1 MTRTVAKVV
10 VARHPV
16 FTAII
21 RGVVVRQTVM
31 VCVLAV
37 LAYLGVWWAFSEADE
52 PTPAAPES
60 MFLTDYSKAA
70 KGSCVKFDGPG
81 EDDLGLTV
89 VDCRGARAA
98 LKVGTVLTETSAR
111 CPRGEYK
118 VLRDTRHNAALCL
131 LPNAAAGDCFELDTE
146 DLQRST
152 VSKFDCAAPRVNVQV
167 VGIAEESCPEEAELG
182 VPYEE
187 MTLCLRRVR

>member
-1 MTRTVAKVV
+1 
-10 VARHPV
+10 
-16 FTAII
+16 
-21 RGVVVRQTVM
+21 M

-37 LAYLGVWWAFSEADE
+37 LAYGVLWWVLSDE
-52 PTPAAPES
+52 PEPAPPEAL
-60 MFLTDYSKAA
+60 FLTDYSKAEQ
-70 KGSCVKFDGPG
+70 GTCVKFAGPG

-89 VDCRGARAA
+89 IDCGGERAA
-98 LKVGTVLTETSAR
+98 LKIGTVLGNTSGA

-131 LPNAAAGDCFELDTE
+131 LPNAERGDCFELDTE
-146 DLQRST
+146 DLQRS
-152 VSKFDCAAPRVNVQV
+152 VVAKFDCAAPRANVQV
-167 VGIAEESCPEEAELG
+167 VDIARESCPQEAELG

>member
-1 MTRTVAKVV
+1 MAKPVAE
-10 VARHPV
+10 RHSI
-16 FTAII
+16 FAAIL
-21 RGVVVRQTVM
+21 RGVVVRKTVM

-37 LAYLGVWWAFSEADE
+37 VAYLAVWWAFSGTE
-52 PTPAAPES
+52 PAPAAPAS
-60 MFLTDYSKAA
+60 LFLTDYSRAV

-89 VDCRGARAA
+89 VDCGGAKVA
-98 LKVGTVLTETSAR
+98 LKVGAVLGDTNGR

-131 LPNAAAGDCFELDTE
+131 LPNAARGDCFEFDAG
-146 DLQRST
+146 DLQSSA
-152 VSKFDCAAPRVNVQV
+152 VSKFDCAAPRANVQV
-167 VGIAEESCPEEAELG
+167 VDVIRGSCPEAAELG

>member
-1 MTRTVAKVV
+1 ML
-10 VARHPV
+10 
-16 FTAII
+16 
-21 RGVVVRQTVM
+21 

-37 LAYLGVWWAFSEADE
+37 LAYAGLWWFFDEDDE
-52 PTPAAPES
+52 PVTPTS

-70 KGSCVKFDGPG
+70 RGDCVRFTGPG
-81 EDDLGLTV
+81 EDDQGLTV
-89 VDCRGARAA
+89 VDCAGERAA
-98 LKVGTVLTETSAR
+98 LRIGTVLGSTSGA

-131 LPNAAAGDCFELDTE
+131 VPNAREGDCFELDT
-146 DLQRST
+146 DDIQGA
-152 VSKFDCAAPRVNVQV
+152 VVAKFDCAAPRVNVQV
-167 VGIAEESCPEEAELG
+167 VKVAKESCPEEAELG

>member
-1 MTRTVAKVV
+1 MA
-10 VARHPV
+10 
-16 FTAII
+16 
-21 RGVVVRQTVM
+21 VRQTVM

-37 LAYLGVWWAFSEADE
+37 LAYGVLWWFFSDEDE
-52 PTPAAPES
+52 PTHTTPV
-60 MFLTDYSKAA
+60 FLTDYSKAE
-70 KGSCVKFDGPG
+70 KGTCVKFAGAG

-89 VDCRGARAA
+89 IDCKGERAA
-98 LKVGTVLTETSAR
+98 LKVGTVLASTNGE
-111 CPRGEYK
+111 CPRGDYK

-131 LPNAAAGDCFELDTE
+131 LPNAEQGDCFEFDTE
-146 DLQRST
+146 DLQRSV

-167 VGIAEESCPEEAELG
+167 VGIAEESCPAEAELG

>member
-1 MTRTVAKVV
+1 
-10 VARHPV
+10 
-16 FTAII
+16 
-21 RGVVVRQTVM
+21 M

-37 LAYLGVWWAFSEADE
+37 LAYGVLWWLFREDE
-52 PTPAAPES
+52 PAPAAPES
-60 MFLTDYSKAA
+60 LFLTDYSKAE
-70 KGSCVKFDGPG
+70 KGTCVRFTGPG

-89 VDCRGARAA
+89 IDCGGDRAA
-98 LKVGTVLTETSAR
+98 LKIGTVLGNTSGE

-131 LPNAAAGDCFELDTE
+131 LPNAEQGDCFELDTE
-146 DLQRST
+146 DLQRSV

-167 VGIAEESCPEEAELG
+167 VDVVRASCPEEAELG

>member
-1 MTRTVAKVV
+1 
-10 VARHPV
+10 
-16 FTAII
+16 
-21 RGVVVRQTVM
+21 
-31 VCVLAV
+31 
-37 LAYLGVWWAFSEADE
+37 
-52 PTPAAPES
+52 

-70 KGSCVKFDGPG
+70 KGSCVRFNGPG

-89 VDCRGARAA
+89 VDCDGDRVA
-98 LKVGTVLTETSAR
+98 LKVGTVLTTTSGE

-146 DLQRST
+146 DLQRS
-152 VSKFDCAAPRVNVQV
+152 VVAKFDCAAPRVNVQV
-167 VGIAEESCPEEAELG
+167 VDVAAESCPAEAELG

>member
-1 MTRTVAKVV
+1 M
-10 VARHPV
+10 
-16 FTAII
+16 
-21 RGVVVRQTVM
+21 VVRQTVM

-37 LAYLGVWWAFSEADE
+37 LAYGLVWWLFTSHDDE
-52 PTPAAPES
+52 PSPKTAES
-60 MFLTDYSKAA
+60 LFLTDYSKAE
-70 KGSCVKFDGPG
+70 KGSCVRFNGPG

-89 VDCRGARAA
+89 IDCQNHKAA
-98 LKVGTVLTETSAR
+98 LKVGSVLADTSGA
-111 CPRGEYK
+111 CPRGDYK
-118 VLRDTRHNAALCL
+118 ILRDTRHNAALCL
-131 LPNAAAGDCFELDTE
+131 LPNAERGDCFELDAE
-146 DLQRST
+146 DLQRSV

>member
-1 MTRTVAKVV
+1 MANPVA
-10 VARHPV
+10 ARHRV
-16 FTAII
+16 FAAII
-21 RGVVVRQTVM
+21 RSVAVRQTVM

-37 LAYLGVWWAFSEADE
+37 LAYGVLWWLFSSEDE
-52 PTPAAPES
+52 PAPAAPEAL
-60 MFLTDYSKAA
+60 FLTDYSKAQ
-70 KGSCVKFDGPG
+70 KGTCVKFAGPG

-89 VDCRGARAA
+89 IDCAGDRAA
-98 LKVGTVLTETSAR
+98 LRIGTVLDKTSGQ

-131 LPNAAAGDCFELDTE
+131 LPNARRGDCFELDTE
-146 DLQRST
+146 DLQRS
-152 VSKFDCAAPRVNVQV
+152 VVAKFDCAAPRVNVQV
-167 VGIAEESCPEEAELG
+167 VGIADESCPADAELG

>member
-1 MTRTVAKVV
+1 MTRTVANR
-10 VARHPV
+10 VAAHNSV
-16 FTAII
+16 SEAII
-21 RGVVVRQTVM
+21 RFVAVRQTVM

-37 LAYLGVWWAFSEADE
+37 LAYGVLWWLLGNEDE
-52 PTPAAPES
+52 LTPTTQV
-60 MFLTDYSKAA
+60 FLTDYSKAEA
-70 KGSCVKFDGPG
+70 GSCVKFTGPG

-89 VDCRGARAA
+89 IDCKGERAA
-98 LKVGTVLTETSAR
+98 LRVGTVLGNTNGE
-111 CPRGEYK
+111 CPRGDYK

-131 LPNAAAGDCFELDTE
+131 LPNAERGDCFELDTE
-146 DLQRST
+146 DLQRSV

-167 VGIAEESCPEEAELG
+167 VGIAEEGCPEEAELG

>member
-1 MTRTVAKVV
+1 MTRTVANAVA
-10 VARHPV
+10 ARHRV
-16 FTAII
+16 FAAII
-21 RGVVVRQTVM
+21 RGVVVRQTVL

-37 LAYLGVWWAFSEADE
+37 LAYLGLWWAFSADE
-52 PTPAAPES
+52 PAPAAPES
-60 MFLTDYSKAA
+60 LLLTDYSKAEE
-70 KGSCVKFDGPG
+70 GSCVKFPGPG

-89 VDCRGARAA
+89 VDCAGGRAA
-98 LKVGTVLTETSAR
+98 LKVGTVLGTTSGA

-131 LPNAAAGDCFELDTE
+131 LPNAERGDCFELDTD
-146 DLQRST
+146 DLQRSV

-167 VGIAEESCPEEAELG
+167 VDVTRESCPEEAELG

>member
-1 MTRTVAKVV
+1 MAKPV
-10 VARHPV
+10 VARHSV
-16 FTAII
+16 FAAII
-21 RGVVVRQTVM
+21 RGVAVRQTVM

-37 LAYLGVWWAFSEADE
+37 LAYGVLWWMLSEDE
-52 PTPAAPES
+52 PRAPEAAV
-60 MFLTDYSKAA
+60 FLTDYSKAQ
-70 KGSCVKFDGPG
+70 KGTCVRFNGPG

-89 VDCRGARAA
+89 IDCEGGRAA
-98 LKVGTVLTETSAR
+98 LKIGTVLGNTSGQ
-111 CPRGEYK
+111 CPRGDYK

-131 LPNAAAGDCFELDTE
+131 LPNARQGDCFELDTE
-146 DLQRST
+146 DLQRSV

-167 VGIAEESCPEEAELG
+167 VGVARESCPAEAELG